1 MATPVDP
8 TRQCPTCATAIRGAS
23 DRFCGVCGTRLL
35 RADLRAQGAAAA
47 PAGSPTPSPP
57 ASLPPG
63 VWTELPAP
71 GPPPATRT
79 GTTRATSE
87 TTWVVAALIVVALLG
102 SALVGI
108 TVLLGGDD
116 GAPEPSPLV
125 LTRPATP

>member
-79 GTTRATSE
+79 GTPATSE

-116 GAPEPSPLV
+116 GAPEPSPIV